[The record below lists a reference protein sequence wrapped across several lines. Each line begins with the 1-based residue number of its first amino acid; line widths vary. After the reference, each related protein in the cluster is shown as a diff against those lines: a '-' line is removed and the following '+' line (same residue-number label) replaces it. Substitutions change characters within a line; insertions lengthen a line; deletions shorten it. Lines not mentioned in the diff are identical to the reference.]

1 MLKYNINHIKLRND
15 IVPIDIENFS
25 IETLYNDDYPNSVMV
40 VCDMPKPLDIDVSTH
55 LIMEFVKYVNN
66 DDELTFDTVKSIFDI
81 QPFSVSDDKKS
92 FQLLADKYLDL
103 SINNVYID
111 ESKEWVYI
119 VFNQNHLF
127 DVSSNRIYDLYIE
140 YRNFDNGNIIDK
152 VFHIGNHLGNSG
164 TLFLNNSFSEVNAQG
179 EYVTKNT
186 IRLPYSVLTEENNE
200 LYNAFFYDDNDE
212 RIGNWGQ
219 TRLYRDSLLCSG
231 EEFAISYEKAMC
243 SVQIP
248 LFQKFSTD
256 LLQDN
261 AIEDDFTNIE
271 IKRSINKMV
280 EMEKDI
286 YYPVIFNSTTDKII
300 DDVYNIRFNLHFRKH
315 NGDGW
320 IVDNESLW
328 NGMDDDCVVNKG
340 YTNRQEQQSDL
351 ISYLGFTDKDVR
363 YQKSKL
369 KKSFLRVMF
378 YDSPNV
384 SNQNLLAYYTVFM
397 DSGSYFA
404 KYARYIE
411 KSGYVTSSNTNLN
424 GIKVNR
430 EPTQTS
436 DNENIDNNTSV
447 EDIENVRLSSQMS
460 ISDKYSSDKSS
471 EGFYLYLWK
480 DNMNGTVPTDIYMKV
495 EFNHAGYGRT
505 IPFMCPFTDTSSM
518 HPFKTF
524 KNIQSDWSD
533 ENEGY
538 GIKKYL
544 RYSYIHF
551 KYKYDKDTNRH
562 IYYLDDDFYGPT
574 VRFKDNSITLNLY
587 EAKIV

>member
-1 MLKYNINHIKLRND
+1 MLKYNINRIKLRND
-15 IVPIDIENFS
+15 IVPIDIKDFL
-25 IETLYNDDYPNSVMV
+25 IETLYDDDYPNSVIV
-40 VCDMPKPLDIDVSTH
+40 VCDMSKPLNIDVNTH
-55 LIMEFVKYVNN
+55 LIMEFVKYISN
-66 DDELTFDTVKSIFDI
+66 DDELTFDTVKSLFDI

-92 FQLLADKYLDL
+92 FQLLADKYLNL
-103 SINNVYID
+103 SINDAYID
-111 ESKEWVYI
+111 ENKEWVYI

-127 DVSSNRIYDLYIE
+127 DVSSNRIYDLYLE
-140 YRNFDNGNIIDK
+140 YRDFNNNDIINK
-152 VFHIGNHLGNSG
+152 VLHIGNRLGNSG
-164 TLFLNNSFSEVNAQG
+164 TLFLNNGFSEVNAQG

-186 IRLPYSVLTEENNE
+186 IRLPYSVLAEENNE
-200 LYNAFFYDDNDE
+200 LYNVFFYDNNGE

-219 TRLYRDSLLCSG
+219 IRVYRDSLLCSG
-231 EEFAISYEKAMC
+231 EEFTISYEKAMC

-271 IKRSINKMV
+271 IKRSINKIA

-286 YYPVIFNSTTDKII
+286 YHPVIFNSTSDKII

-328 NGMDDDCVVNKG
+328 NGMNDDCIVNKG
-340 YTNRQEQQSDL
+340 YSNCQEQQSDL

-411 KSGYVTSSNTNLN
+411 KSGYMTSSNINLN

-505 IPFMCPFTDTSSM
+505 IPFMCPFTDTSSI

-533 ENEGY
+533 ENNGY
-538 GIKKYL
+538 DIKKYL
-544 RYSYIHF
+544 KYSYIHF

-562 IYYLDDDFYGPT
+562 IYYLDDSFYGPT